1 MGEGA
6 ITKCGTVDFRNK
18 QKRLCRR
25 AKRNDKESSVLM
37 DVLNTIS
44 LRDFN
49 NTVILILWAFL
60 YLE

>member
-6 ITKCGTVDFRNK
+6 IAKCGTVVFRNK
-18 QKRLCRR
+18 QKRLSRR

-60 YLE
+60 YL